1 MEANIRELK
10 ANLSSLLRRVQA
22 GDTVTV
28 RVRSRRVARIVPIAK
43 SGGPVELARTPGVVW
58 SGGKPKGL
66 PRGEALPR
74 GVSLSDWIAEDR
86 RLI

>member
-28 RVRSRRVARIVPIAK
+28 SVRKRQVARIVPIAK
-43 SGGPVELARTPGVVW
+43 SRGAEALARIPGVLW
-58 SGGKPKGL
+58 KGGKPRGL
-66 PRGEALPR
+66 PRGEAPP
-74 GVSLSDWIAEDR
+74 GGITLSDWVVEDR
-86 RLI
+86 R

>member
-28 RVRSRRVARIVPIAK
+28 CVRSRKVARIVPIAK
-43 SGGPVELARTPGVVW
+43 SGGPDELERVPGVVW
-58 SGGKPKGL
+58 KGGKPKGL
-66 PRGEALPR
+66 ARGEALPR
-74 GVSLSDWIAEDR
+74 GVSLSDWVAEDR
-86 RLI
+86 R